1 MALQPLGRVRQKVLI
16 LAAKQTRNRPK
27 TSTAERDRLQMA
39 DIARLA
45 GVSTSTVSRA
55 LKGSTLVNE
64 ETRQR
69 IAKIASQFHYTVNQ
83 VAMNLRSG
91 TNRTIAVVVPYEK
104 NRRQNFS
111 DPFLHGMI
119 GALAD
124 VLTERDYEMLLVRMD
139 AEQLSTLGALVDAGR
154 TAGVILVG
162 QWHHHDL
169 LNTLADRH
177 LPLVVWGAHLPDQRY
192 SCVGGQNVLG
202 GRLAGEHL
210 LEQGCRTIA
219 FLGDRGL
226 PEVAQ
231 RYRGFT
237 AALRK
242 HGIKHDARL
251 RKDIPFLAPAA
262 RQAVLEWMDEGI
274 TPDGLFAASDLLA
287 MAAIGALRER
297 GLDVPRDVLVV
308 GYDDVDF
315 AAHFHPSLTTVRQS
329 FQAGAE
335 AMADGLLQLLG
346 GASQPQTHE
355 LPTELIV
362 RESSQKA

>member
-1 MALQPLGRVRQKVLI
+1 M
-16 LAAKQTRNRPK
+16 AAKQARNHLK
-27 TSTAERDRLQMA
+27 KSTNEQRDRLQMA

-45 GVSTSTVSRA
+45 GVSSSTVSRA
-55 LKGSTLVNE
+55 LKGSTLVND
-64 ETRQR
+64 ETRLR
-69 IAKIASQFHYTVNQ
+69 IEKIAAQFHYTVNQ

-139 AEQLSTLGALVDAGR
+139 AEQLSSLGALIDAGR
-154 TAGVILVG
+154 TAGIILVG

-169 LNTLADRH
+169 LNTLADRQ

-192 SCVGGQNVLG
+192 RCVGGQNVLG

-242 HGIKHDARL
+242 QGIKHDAAL

-262 RQAVLEWMDEGI
+262 RQATLKWLDEGI

-297 GLDVPRDVLVV
+297 GLDVPRNVLVV

-315 AAHFHPSLTTVRQS
+315 AAHFHPSLTTVRQP
-329 FQAGAE
+329 FQSGAE
-335 AMADGLLQLLG
+335 AMVDGLLDLLG
-346 GASQPQTHE
+346 HTPKPFVQE
-355 LPTELIV
+355 LPTGLIV
-362 RESSQKA
+362 RESSQRA

>member
-1 MALQPLGRVRQKVLI
+1 LP
-16 LAAKQTRNRPK
+16 AKPTRNRAK
-27 TSTAERDRLQMA
+27 ADAAEHGRLQMA

-55 LKGSTLVNE
+55 LKGSKLVNE
-64 ETRQR
+64 ETRER
-69 IAKIASQFHYTVNQ
+69 IAQIASQFNYTVNQ
-83 VAMNLRSG
+83 LAMNLRSG

-139 AEQLSTLGALVDAGR
+139 AEQLPTLGTLVDGGR
-154 TAGVILVG
+154 TAGIILVG
-162 QWHHHDL
+162 QWHHHDQ
-169 LNTLADRH
+169 LNAMADRK
-177 LPLVVWGAHLPDQRY
+177 LPLVVWGAQLPDQRY
-192 SCVGGQNVLG
+192 SCVGGQNAMG
-202 GRLAGEHL
+202 GRLVGEHL
-210 LEQGCRTIA
+210 LAQGCRTIA
-219 FLGDRGL
+219 FLGDRDL

-242 HGIKHDARL
+242 QGIKHDPAL
-251 RKDIPFLAPAA
+251 RKDVPFLAPDA
-262 RQAVLEWMDEGI
+262 RRATLAWIDDGI
-274 TPDGLFAASDLLA
+274 AFDALFAASDLLA

-297 GLDVPRDVLVV
+297 GLDVPKHVLVV

-315 AAHFHPSLTTVRQS
+315 AAHFHPSLTTVRQP
-329 FQAGAE
+329 FQLGAE
-335 AMADGLLQLLG
+335 AMVDALLDLLES
-346 GASQPQTHE
+346 ASAPRGHE
-355 LPTELIV
+355 LPTQLIV
-362 RESSQKA
+362 RESSQRT

>member
-1 MALQPLGRVRQKVLI
+1 LVRQKVLI
-16 LAAKQTRNRPK
+16 LATKPARNRSK
-27 TSTAERDRLQMA
+27 DSNLEQRDRLQMA

-55 LKGSTLVNE
+55 LKGSTLVND

-69 IAKIASQFHYTVNQ
+69 IEKIASQFHYTVNQ
-83 VAMNLRSG
+83 MAMNLRSG
-91 TNRTIAVVVPYEK
+91 INRTIAVVVPYEK

-111 DPFLHGMI
+111 DPFLHGMT

-139 AEQLSTLGALVDAGR
+139 AEQLGNLGALVDAGR
-154 TAGVILVG
+154 AAGIILVG
-162 QWHHHDL
+162 QWHHHEL
-169 LNTLADRH
+169 LNTLADRK
-177 LPLVVWGAHLPDQRY
+177 LPLVVWGAHLPEQRY
-192 SCVGGQNVLG
+192 RCVGGQNVVG

-237 AALRK
+237 TALRK
-242 HGIKHDARL
+242 YGIKHDAAL

-262 RQAVLEWMDEGI
+262 RQATLALIDEGI
-274 TPDGLFAASDLLA
+274 TPDGIFAASDLLA
-287 MAAIGALRER
+287 MATIGALRER
-297 GLDVPRDVLVV
+297 NLDVPKDVLVV

-329 FQAGAE
+329 FQLGAE
-335 AMADGLLQLLG
+335 AMVDGLLDLLG
-346 GASQPQTHE
+346 HAAQPIAGE
-355 LPTELIV
+355 LPTSLIV
-362 RESSQKA
+362 RESSQRA

>member
-1 MALQPLGRVRQKVLI
+1 LP
-16 LAAKQTRNRPK
+16 AKPTRNRSK
-27 TSTAERDRLQMA
+27 ADATEHGRLQMA

-55 LKGSTLVNE
+55 LKGSTLVND

-69 IAKIASQFHYTVNQ
+69 IERIASQFNYTVNQ
-83 VAMNLRSG
+83 LAMNLRSG
-91 TNRTIAVVVPYEK
+91 TNRTVAVVVPYEK

-139 AEQLSTLGALVDAGR
+139 AEQLNTLGSLVDGGR
-154 TAGVILVG
+154 TAGIILVG
-162 QWHHHDL
+162 QWHHHDQ
-169 LNTLADRH
+169 LNAMADRK
-177 LPLVVWGAHLPDQRY
+177 LPLVVWGAQLPDQRY
-192 SCVGGQNVLG
+192 SCVGGQNVAG
-202 GRLAGEHL
+202 GRLVGEHL
-210 LEQGCRTIA
+210 LAQGCRSIA

-237 AALRK
+237 TALRK
-242 HGIKHDARL
+242 HGIKHDPAL
-251 RKDIPFLAPAA
+251 RKDVPFLAPDA
-262 RQAVLEWMDEGI
+262 RRATLEWIDSGI
-274 TPDGLFAASDLLA
+274 VPDGLFAASDLLA

-297 GLDVPRDVLVV
+297 GMDVPKKVLVV

-315 AAHFHPSLTTVRQS
+315 AAHFHPPLTTVRQP
-329 FQAGAE
+329 FQLGAE
-335 AMADGLLQLLG
+335 AMVDALLDLLG
-346 GASQPQTHE
+346 HASKTSVHE
-355 LPTELIV
+355 LPTQLIV
-362 RESSQKA
+362 RESSQRV

>member
-1 MALQPLGRVRQKVLI
+1 MNSAMKVLR
-16 LAAKQTRNRPK
+16 LTAKPSRKSGTEQPG
-27 TSTAERDRLQMA
+27 RLQMA

-55 LKGSTLVNE
+55 LKGSTLVND
-64 ETRQR
+64 ETRER
-69 IAKIASQFHYTVNQ
+69 IAQIASQFNYTVNQ
-83 VAMNLRSG
+83 LAMNLRSG

-104 NRRQNFS
+104 DRRQNFS

-124 VLTERDYEMLLVRMD
+124 VLTERDYDMLLVRMD
-139 AEQLSTLGALVDAGR
+139 AEQLNTLGTLVDGGR

-162 QWHHHDL
+162 QWHHHDQ
-169 LNTLADRH
+169 LNAMAQRK
-177 LPLVVWGAHLPDQRY
+177 LPLVVWGAQLPDQRY
-192 SCVGGQNVLG
+192 SCVGGQNAVG

-210 LEQGCRTIA
+210 LAQGCRSIA

-237 AALRK
+237 AVLRK
-242 HGIKHDARL
+242 QGIKHDPAL
-251 RKDIPFLAPAA
+251 RKDVPFLAPDA
-262 RQAVLEWMDEGI
+262 RRAVLEWIDHGI
-274 TPDGLFAASDLLA
+274 VPDGLFAASDLLA

-315 AAHFHPSLTTVRQS
+315 AAHFHPSLTTVRQP
-329 FQAGAE
+329 FQLGAE
-335 AMADGLLQLLG
+335 AMVDALLEQLG
-346 GASQPQTHE
+346 RASKAHMHE
-355 LPTELIV
+355 LPTQLIV
-362 RESSQKA
+362 RESSQRA